1 MREDGVGERLESW
14 TKRVGHKEELGGGQR
29 PTWQEKNHVRGPTP
43 YHYALRCPLP
53 PSLACNPHGS
63 RPSSRF
69 FFSFLNPFSVP
80 ALKFRLGLVL
90 NSGPMSVPSICL
102 FKTTPTPTRHPR
114 ITVRSEW

>member
-53 PSLACNPHGS
+53 PPRPSLAIPMVAGH
-63 RPSSRF
+63 PLD
-69 FFSFLNPFSVP
+69 FSFPFSTLSLSLP
-80 ALKFRLGLVL
+80 SNSVL
-90 NSGPMSVPSICL
+90 ASC
-102 FKTTPTPTRHPR
+102 
-114 ITVRSEW
+114 